1 VKSQNPGKELAMAEN
16 IAVLGSTGSIG
27 VQTLDVAR
35 NLGIKVSAL
44 TAYSNID
51 LLELQ
56 AREFS
61 PRLVA
66 AGDAAL
72 AAELR
77 KRLAGLEIEV
87 LGGTDGIRAA
97 AGIDGVDTVVVAI
110 VGIAGLLPTIEAIR
124 KGRKVALA
132 NKETLVTAGHI
143 VMAEA
148 EKHGVTVFPIDSEHS
163 AIYQCLA
170 GNRREDAE
178 RLLLTAS
185 GGPFRGKK
193 YHELTDVTAEQAL
206 MHPNWNMG
214 NKITIDSATLMN
226 KGLEV
231 IEARWLFGFT
241 PDRIRVLIHPQS
253 IIHSMV
259 EFRDGS
265 VMAQLGK
272 PDMRIPIQ
280 LALTWPE
287 RCSNDFPKLDMTK
300 CGPLTF
306 EDPDT
311 ETFRCLRL
319 AYDALEAGGTMPA
332 VLNGANEAAV
342 RLFLEGRIG
351 FCDIPR
357 LIEETMMKHE
367 VNTSP
372 GLDDIIEAD
381 RWAKRLVGET
391 VCI

>member
-1 VKSQNPGKELAMAEN
+1 MAQN

-319 AYDALEAGGTMPA
+319 AYDALETGGTMPA

-342 RLFLEGRIG
+342 KLFLEGKIG

-357 LIEETMMKHE
+357 SIEEAMMKHE

-381 RWAKRLVGET
+381 RWAKRLVGEMACT
-391 VCI
+391 

>member
-1 VKSQNPGKELAMAEN
+1 MAEN

-319 AYDALEAGGTMPA
+319 AYDALETGGTMPA

-342 RLFLEGRIG
+342 KLFLEGKIG

-357 LIEETMMKHE
+357 SIEEAMMKHE

-381 RWAKRLVGET
+381 RWAKRLVGEMACT
-391 VCI
+391 

>member
-1 VKSQNPGKELAMAEN
+1 MAQN

-27 VQTLDVAR
+27 VQTLDVVR
-35 NLGIKVSAL
+35 NLGIRVSAL
-44 TAYSNID
+44 TAYSNVD
-51 LLELQ
+51 LLEQQ
-56 AREFS
+56 AREFR
-61 PRLVA
+61 PRLVSV
-66 AGDAAL
+66 GDGVL
-72 AAELR
+72 AADL
-77 KRLAGLEIEV
+77 KDRLKGLKIEV
-87 LGGTDGIRAA
+87 LSGTDGIRAA

-110 VGIAGLLPTIEAIR
+110 VGIAGLLPTVEAIR

-132 NKETLVTAGHI
+132 NKETLVTAGRI

-148 EKHGVTVFPIDSEHS
+148 ERQGVTVIPVDSEHS
-163 AIYQCLA
+163 AIFQCLA
-170 GNRREDAE
+170 GNRRQDAE

-193 YHELTDVTAEQAL
+193 YHELTDVTAAQAL
-206 MHPNWNMG
+206 AHPNWNMG

-231 IEARWLFGFT
+231 IEARWLFGFA
-241 PDRIRVLIHPQS
+241 PDRIRVLVHPQS

-259 EFRDGS
+259 EYRDGS
-265 VMAQLGK
+265 VIAQLGK

-287 RCSNDFPKLDMTK
+287 RCSNDFPKLDPIK

-306 EDPDT
+306 EEPDT

-332 VLNGANEAAV
+332 VMNGANEAAV
-342 RLFLEGRIG
+342 KLFLEGRIG
-351 FCDIPR
+351 FCDIPK
-357 LIEETMMKHE
+357 LIEKAMLAHE

-372 GLDDIIEAD
+372 ELDDIIEVD
-381 RWAKRLVGET
+381 RWAKRLVGEV
-391 VCI
+391 VCT